1 MLNPT
6 YRFGTFRLHPARRE
20 LHDAGRP
27 VALSTSALDVLAYL
41 IANAD
46 RAVGRDE
53 LMAAVWGRADVTDT
67 VLGQTVLKA
76 RRALGDDGQQQTAIQ
91 TVPRFGYRWVAP
103 FTVEEH
109 GGVDVVES
117 APAIDATVADGAA
130 MAEPTP
136 IASISPDSDTLDAP
150 SPAPI
155 GRDVSPRR
163 TLPRSWL
170 AYASLTAIL
179 LTALLAFGIAQW
191 QPPDSQGETESPA
204 ARSDALVMPAEI
216 TADAQ
221 WQWLR
226 LGLMD
231 LVAGRL
237 REGGIAILP
246 SETVVGALGG
256 QGDAAREAE
265 LLRFAA
271 HVYRPQVTQTESG
284 WQVRI
289 AAPANDAAGSG
300 QAGSDRDWVVNAEAA
315 DPVIAA
321 RRAADLLL
329 VRLGRTPPPV
339 DSNELDELLHRSRA
353 AMLSDQPELAQRLLD
368 ESSPAVRARPEV
380 LHRRAQIALR
390 QGDYSRVEALIEP
403 ALPALEANSRHGVRA
418 RLLVTLAAAQLRQR
432 QIEDAK
438 KNYGAAADLLADGSD
453 PSTRGTALLG
463 RGAAFAVDDRLDAA
477 IVDLGRARSELQSAN
492 DALGLAQVDLNLAQ
506 IARMR
511 HRPADALPMLE
522 DARARFQ
529 ALGSRE
535 EAAFATV
542 SLAEVHSDLLDH
554 RAALAMT
561 DTLWPPEREVGNAR
575 MRLTLTVT
583 RARAL
588 ANQGRQ
594 LEAEHLIDVVR
605 RDADEKLDRSA
616 RAKAEMLALRLA
628 AERGDLAATEAQA
641 ARIAETDLAGVDAC
655 GFAHAQSLRI
665 GLLQRSGGD
674 AALIAAQ
681 AGEQLRRWASD
692 WQGQACVELPLR
704 LAEANLAA
712 VGWPETREIYA
723 EALRESERYG
733 IPDLMVDVAFHYV
746 QQLVQHG
753 DLETAEAVSGRISP
767 WTELDFRAAFTQ
779 ALVYEARG
787 RDAAWRQA
795 RATTQRLAGERLVAA
810 AGLPVVSSRP

>member
-117 APAIDATVADGAA
+117 PPAIEAPATDSATGVEVAQ
-130 MAEPTP
+130 
-136 IASISPDSDTLDAP
+136 IAPSSPNLHTLDAP
-150 SPAPI
+150 PPAPNA
-155 GRDVSPRR
+155 REVPPRR
-163 TLPRSWL
+163 TFPRTWL
-170 AYASLTAIL
+170 AYASVAATV
-179 LTALLAFGIAQW
+179 LTALLAFGGAKW
-191 QPPDSQGETESPA
+191 QQPDSRIETQSPP

-256 QGDAAREAE
+256 QGDATREAE

-271 HVYRPQVTQTESG
+271 NVYRPQVTQTESG

-289 AAPANDAAGSG
+289 AAPRNDDAGS
-300 QAGSDRDWVVNAEAA
+300 AEIWVVNAEAA

-339 DSNELDELLHRSRA
+339 DSNELGELLHRSRA

-390 QGDYSRVEALIEP
+390 QGDYSRVESLIEP
-403 ALPALEANSRHGVRA
+403 ALPALEASGRHGVRA

-432 QIEDAK
+432 QIDDAK

-554 RAALAMT
+554 RAALAMI

-641 ARIAETDLAGVDAC
+641 ARIAETDLASVDAC

-681 AGEQLRRWASD
+681 AGEQLRRWAED

-704 LAEANLAA
+704 LAEAHLAA
-712 VGWPETREIYA
+712 AGWPATREIYA
-723 EALRESERYG
+723 QALRESERYG

-795 RATTQRLAGERLVAA
+795 SATTQRLAGERLVAA
-810 AGLPVVSSRP
+810 AGVLPGVSSRP